1 MCCKFSLALH
11 FPKCGHYNILFFS
24 VLFFFVTWGL
34 LHFFFWRGF
43 FTIYSFKIG
52 FEMSL
57 GINRLFGLIDNDTF
71 YSEFF
76 FGKSFFFLL
85 CELLLRQHN
94 DFDRRK
100 KKKSKEMNFCWSNLS
115 FFFHLSSTWKQLF
128 TMLNWCSWKS
138 VLPTVSIFWWYKQEN
153 SVIFRFFC
161 NFCDFFCVS
170 KKVQLATLK
179 KRHHPT
185 TIFSFVRKVM
195 I

>member
-1 MCCKFSLALH
+1 
-11 FPKCGHYNILFFS
+11 
-24 VLFFFVTWGL
+24 
-34 LHFFFWRGF
+34 
-43 FTIYSFKIG
+43 
-52 FEMSL
+52 MSL

-76 FGKSFFFLL
+76 FRKSFFLL

-100 KKKSKEMNFCWSNLS
+100 KRSRRKWTFVGVTCHFLFTFRQLENNYLQCWIDVLESQCC
-115 FFFHLSSTWKQLF
+115 QLF
-128 TMLNWCSWKS
+128 LFLMILHYTGKLIN
-138 VLPTVSIFWWYKQEN
+138 
-153 SVIFRFFC
+153 RFKFLW
-161 NFCDFFCVS
+161 FFCVS
-170 KKVQLATLK
+170 KKVRLATLK

>member
-1 MCCKFSLALH
+1 MIKSLGKINRSGFGTKCKYRDSQA
-11 FPKCGHYNILFFS
+11 
-24 VLFFFVTWGL
+24 FFVPKKRFFYVRGGGIICFACLETNQRKKEGSCL
-34 LHFFFWRGF
+34 FFWRDF

-76 FGKSFFFLL
+76 FSEKFFFLL

-128 TMLNWCSWKS
+128 TMLNWCSWNS
-138 VLPTVSIFWWYKQEN
+138 VLPTVSIFWWYY
-153 SVIFRFFC
+153 I
-161 NFCDFFCVS
+161 
-170 KKVQLATLK
+170 
-179 KRHHPT
+179 
-185 TIFSFVRKVM
+185 
-195 I
+195 